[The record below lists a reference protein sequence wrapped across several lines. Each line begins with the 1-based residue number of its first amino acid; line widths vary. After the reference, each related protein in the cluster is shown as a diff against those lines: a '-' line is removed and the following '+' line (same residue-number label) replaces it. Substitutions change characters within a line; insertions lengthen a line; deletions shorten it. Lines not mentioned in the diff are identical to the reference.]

1 MESSGQST
9 GPGVMDVASGPSL
22 ATWFL
27 ITYISKGRGQS
38 AMWKILDVGVYGIFK
53 KSSAITMIL
62 LMFADKVAFFPPEK

>member
-27 ITYISKGRGQS
+27 ITYTSEGRGES
-38 AMWKILDVGVYGIFK
+38 AMWKILDVGVLWNI
-53 KSSAITMIL
+53 
-62 LMFADKVAFFPPEK
+62 